1 MADSQQYVTLGIA
14 KELFAVPVDLVH
26 EILDVCPIA
35 ALPHAPVHLLGMID
49 VRGRGVPVVDLRLRM
64 GFTANEDT
72 RDTRIIVLTVNPQDP
87 DRMIGLKVDRV
98 FEVTGLDNDALEPV
112 PDIGIQWQSEII
124 AGVGRRKGMFVTA
137 LALDRMFASENLS
150 TLRGSADLPSVQSAA

>member
-1 MADSQQYVTLGIA
+1 
-14 KELFAVPVDLVH
+14 
-26 EILDVCPIA
+26 
-35 ALPHAPVHLLGMID
+35 MID

-98 FEVTGLDNDALEPV
+98 FEVTGLDNDTLEPV

-150 TLRGSADLPSVQSAA
+150 VLRGPADLASVQSAA